1 MIKLSKITKK
11 YGKINA
17 VDNLSLEIKN
27 SEIVALLG
35 PNGAGK
41 STTMKLI
48 SGYLMPDLGKVEIDG
63 LDLKDNLIESQRK
76 IGYMPENNP
85 LYKEMLVR
93 DAIQFSMELHG
104 VKKSLWKERIDYVVK
119 STGIQNVYYRPISQ
133 LSKGYKQRV
142 GLAQVLVHDPKILI
156 LDEPTEGLDPN
167 QRLEIRN
174 LIKSLGKER
183 TVLISTHV
191 MQEVEAMCTRVVI
204 INRGKVVYDESIEKT
219 TQALAKRKLTLEELF
234 REVTKGVEEV
244 TK

>member
-1 MIKLSKITKK
+1 MIKLSKITKT
-11 YGKINA
+11 YGKVNA
-17 VDNLSLEIKN
+17 VDNLSLEIET

-41 STTMKLI
+41 STTMKII
-48 SGYLMPDLGKVEIDG
+48 SGFLVADEGKVEIDNK
-63 LDLKDNLIESQRK
+63 DLKDNLIESQRI

-93 DAIQFSMELHG
+93 DAIQFSLELHG
-104 VKKSLWKERIDYVVK
+104 VKRSLWKERIDYVVQ
-119 STGIQNVYYRPISQ
+119 STGIENVYYRPISQ

-142 GLAQVLVHDPKILI
+142 GLDQVLVHDPKILI

-204 INRGKVVYDESIEKT
+204 INKGKVVYDESIEKT
-219 TQALAKRKLTLEELF
+219 SRDLIKRKITLEELF

-244 TK
+244 TR